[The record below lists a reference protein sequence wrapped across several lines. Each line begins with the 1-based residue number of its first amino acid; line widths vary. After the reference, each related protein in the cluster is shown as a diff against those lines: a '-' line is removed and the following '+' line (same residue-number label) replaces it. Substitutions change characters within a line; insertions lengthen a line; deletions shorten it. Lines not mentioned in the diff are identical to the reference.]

1 MLPAAWLRRFR
12 GGLGS
17 EVPLGP
23 RTTWGIGGPAEVLLE
38 PASVEQLHDAIDQL
52 RAIGM
57 PWRLLGG
64 GSNLLVSDGGVRGA
78 VLSLRRIDSVRR
90 DGETIL
96 ADAGAHLH
104 EVVRFAA
111 EQGLSGA
118 EKLAGIPGTVGGALF
133 GNAGGRHGDIGSI
146 TTRIE
151 MIDGEGRP
159 ISMAPPP
166 GFFRYRASDV
176 GSRIVLRAALAL
188 VPAEPDLVR
197 DRSLSI
203 IHERRRTQP
212 GWRGNAGCV
221 FKNPPGQSAGRLIDL
236 AGCKG
241 MREGGIAVSATH
253 ANFFENAGDG
263 RCDDVDRLIDRVRD
277 RVRQAHGIDLEE
289 EVRRWA

>member
-38 PASVEQLHDAIDQL
+38 PASVEQLHDALEQL

-57 PWRLLGG
+57 PWRILGG

-78 VLSLRRIDSVRR
+78 VLSLRRIDSLRR
-90 DGETIL
+90 EGETIV

-111 EQGLSGA
+111 EEGLSGA

-151 MIDGEGRP
+151 MIDAEGRP
-159 ISMAPPP
+159 ISIEPPP

-176 GSRIVLRAALAL
+176 GSRIVLRAALTLFA
-188 VPAEPDLVR
+188 AEPDLVR

-236 AGCKG
+236 SGCKG
-241 MREGGIAVSATH
+241 MREGGIAVSPTH
-253 ANFFENAGDG
+253 ANFFENVGDG

-277 RVRQAHGIDLEE
+277 RVRSMHGVDLEE
-289 EVRRWA
+289 EVRRWG